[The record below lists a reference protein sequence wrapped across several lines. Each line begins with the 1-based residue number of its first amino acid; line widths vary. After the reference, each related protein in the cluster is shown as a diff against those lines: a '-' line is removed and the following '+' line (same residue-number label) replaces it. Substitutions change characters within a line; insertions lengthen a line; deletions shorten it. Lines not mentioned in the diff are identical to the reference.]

1 MTPTVAVAL
10 VAIRDSCSAR
20 ATDAADGALAAR
32 AVPEGAYQARAAV
45 TAPAVVPESRRMVG
59 VASGASCAASY
70 VLVPVLA
77 PVRAVHA
84 PGQPL
89 SHVPSLVAPAHAL
102 PSRVVP
108 SHAAAA
114 HVPPFHAVPSRAVP
128 VRVAPA
134 APVPSRAR
142 SPLHGPPERAPLHA
156 S

>member
-20 ATDAADGALAAR
+20 ATDVADGAPPIR
-32 AVPEGAYQARAAV
+32 GVPAGAYPTRAAV
-45 TAPAVVPESRRMVG
+45 TAPVVVPGWRRMVG
-59 VASGASCAASY
+59 AANGASCASY
-70 VLVPVLA
+70 VPVPVHV

-89 SHVPSLVAPAHAL
+89 VHVPSPVAHAHEL
-102 PSRVVP
+102 PSRVAP

-114 HVPPFHAVPSRAVP
+114 HVPPFHAVPSPAVP
-128 VRVAPA
+128 VRAVPA
-134 APVPSRAR
+134 IHAPSRVR
-142 SPLHGPPERAPLHA
+142 SPLREPHGRALLRA